1 MKKAELQPV
10 LDSQGHLPVPD
21 IGNSQPAAERR
32 IRWGELGFLGI
43 VFLALVG
50 VLLSGR
56 FAYREASLFQTAKD
70 NGQALLKWVGDM
82 TLAHEAHPGPL
93 SCNVHHTT
101 SDVTTRLEPLTWA
114 LCREELLGEQGRLA
128 GMVNPFAPQAPV
140 FSSACERGNYAGR
153 GAVVL
158 EKGTPSP
165 PGFPPSVSYASI
177 AESEPMVK
185 GLLLRVMVCD
195 PSGYGVR
202 VGEGKL

>member
-10 LDSQGHLPVPD
+10 LDAQGHLPATGHPL
-21 IGNSQPAAERR
+21 PASEGRS
-32 IRWGELGFLGI
+32 RWGELGFLGI

-82 TLAHEAHPGPL
+82 ALAHEAHPGPL
-93 SCNVHHTT
+93 SCSGSHTT
-101 SDVTTRLEPLTWA
+101 TDVTPRLEPLTWA
-114 LCREELLGEQGRLA
+114 LCRQELLGEQGRLA
-128 GMVNPFAPQAPV
+128 GMANPFAPQAPV

-165 PGFPPSVSYASI
+165 PGFPPSISYASI
-177 AESEPMVK
+177 EDAEPMVK